1 MQEDDQKEGG
11 CCGDAAQPEGA
22 AHEQPADS
30 AGKCRCGKEKHSGP
44 WVPGSG
50 GDCGKGGGIRG
61 GNGAGRGG
69 AHHGRCSRGGR
80 GK

>member
-1 MQEDDQKEGG
+1 MACNEDSGKKDD
-11 CCGDAAQPEGA
+11 CCGGEGHSA
-22 AHEQPADS
+22 DVPANS
-30 AGKCRCGKEKHSGP
+30 GKCGCGKEKHGGP
-44 WVPGSG
+44 WVPGAG

-61 GNGAGRGG
+61 GNGVGRGGG